1 MADKTIGSLPAAPD
15 LYDDSLLA
23 VEQQGQAV
31 KLTGAQIKGFA
42 RQGVSQYVQ
51 AAQDAASEA
60 LEAVGKVGDSVEQAQ
75 TAAQTAQEYSGKPP
89 VIQDG
94 TWWTWNA
101 EAKAYQD
108 TGKPAQGPQGEQ
120 GIQGIQGPEGKQGP
134 IGPQGQPGADGT
146 SFVVKGRFDTLAEL
160 ESAHPAGQTGDAYA
174 VGTPEDNTV
183 YLWSADAQAW
193 QDVGSLQGPEGP
205 EGKQGPVGP
214 QGPPGSTEAADA
226 AAQAAQ
232 AAAEQ
237 AAAAAA
243 AKQDKLTG
251 TAGQVV
257 GFNAEG
263 VAEARSAV
271 LSFKGRT
278 GAVTPQNGDY
288 SVGQVTGA
296 APKASPVFT
305 GSISLGR
312 TESSRIGSDSFAV
325 GGICEASGSYSHAE
339 GYKNAAIGLASHVE
353 GGVINPSD
361 QGNIAGGNSSHAEGA
376 TTSSY
381 GLAAHTEG
389 TSTTV
394 AGVQGGHAEGMST
407 IAASPARFLSILQFD
422 KDISK
427 LTFDSNSQK
436 FSTAFSLLKEGVL
449 LVLGSNSNSFRYR
462 CPVITVDD
470 TNYSVIVDTSSLNRT
485 FNPSFAIILS
495 SSYYTTAEHAEG
507 AYTQALAD
515 CAHAEGMY
523 SKASGSAAHAEG
535 WSTEASGGSSHAEG
549 YETTASGSRAHAE
562 GEGTA
567 ATHSS
572 THAEGFR
579 TTASAHYAHAEG
591 RGTIANGDSSH
602 AEGYETK
609 TNGVAAHAEGKDT
622 VAAGYCSHTAGYGT
636 IANFNQFVIGRYNV
650 EAGTPGGSLPQDPI
664 FIIGKGGTS
673 TSRSNAFRVTKE
685 AVYGGSY
692 SSSGADYA
700 ELFEWMDGNLNAEDR
715 AGLFVTLEG
724 ERLRVAR
731 PEDDFVLGI
740 VSADPSVV
748 GDVYDDQWAG
758 MYLRDVFGRTIMEMQ
773 DFPAETTQVPRE
785 DGTMETVELIPAR
798 RELAPKLNPAYDHT
812 VKYLPRTQRPEWD
825 AVGMMGKLV
834 AVDDGTCQVNG
845 WCAVGEGGK
854 ATHSDART
862 RYRVMARLDDTHI
875 RVLIL

>member
-146 SFVVKGRFDTLAEL
+146 SFVVKGRFGTLAEL

-263 VAEARSAV
+263 VAVAQPGVGRSMAGQTV
-271 LSFKGRT
+271 EPVQGETVTAGAGAEIFNDYKKRAYSSE
-278 GAVTPQNGDY
+278 GAVTAGNVASGDN
-288 SVGQVTGA
+288 SHAEGKCTTASGKCSHTEGLDTFATGA
-296 APKASPVFT
+296 WCCHAEGWKSQAT
-305 GSISLGR
+305 
-312 TESSRIGSDSFAV
+312 AN
-325 GGICEASGSYSHAE
+325 YSHAE
-339 GYKNAAIGLASHVE
+339 GYNTRA
-353 GGVINPSD
+353 
-361 QGNIAGGNSSHAEGA
+361 QGNSSHSEGSATVASSGAAHAEGDSTTASGNYGSHAEGHQTTASGISSHAEGKNTNA
-376 TTSSY
+376 NGNYSHS
-381 GLAAHTEG
+381 EG
-389 TSTTV
+389 EATV
-394 AGVQGGHAEGMST
+394 A
-407 IAASPARFLSILQFD
+407 
-422 KDISK
+422 
-427 LTFDSNSQK
+427 
-436 FSTAFSLLKEGVL
+436 
-449 LVLGSNSNSFRYR
+449 
-462 CPVITVDD
+462 
-470 TNYSVIVDTSSLNRT
+470 
-485 FNPSFAIILS
+485 
-495 SSYYTTAEHAEG
+495 
-507 AYTQALAD
+507 
-515 CAHAEGMY
+515 
-523 SKASGSAAHAEG
+523 SGK
-535 WSTEASGGSSHAEG
+535 SSHAEG
-549 YETTASGSRAHAE
+549 YETQALKWGAHAE
-562 GEGTA
+562 GTQTVASGNF
-567 ATHSS
+567 S
-572 THAEGFR
+572 HASGM
-579 TTASAHYAHAEG
+579 
-591 RGTIANGDSSH
+591 GTIAH
-602 AEGYETK
+602 AGE
-609 TNGVAAHAEGKDT
+609 
-622 VAAGYCSHTAGYGT
+622 
-636 IANFNQFVIGRYNV
+636 FVIGSFNV
-650 EAGTPGGSLPQDPI
+650 DSQESDISISGQTQTT
-664 FIIGKGGTS
+664 FIVGKGGGETTRANS
-673 TSRSNAFRVTKE
+673 FRVSGRG
-685 AVYGGSY
+685 AYGVGAWN
-692 SSSGADYA
+692 SSGADYA
-700 ELFEWMDGNLNAEDR
+700 ELFEWLDGNPDAEDR

-724 ERLRVAR
+724 DRLRLAG

-740 VSADPSVV
+740 VSAAPSVV

>member
-60 LEAVGKVGDSVEQAQ
+60 LEAVGKVGDSVAQAQ

-232 AAAEQ
+232 TAAEQ

-263 VAEARSAV
+263 EAVARSAV
-271 LSFKGRT
+271 LSFNGRT
-278 GAVTPQNGDY
+278 GAVTPKRGDY
-288 SVGQVTGA
+288 TVTQVTGA
-296 APKASPVFT
+296 APKESPVFT
-305 GSISLGR
+305 GAISLGR
-312 TESSRIGSDSFAV
+312 KSGTANGTRSIAAGYNT
-325 GGICEASGSYSHAE
+325 EASGNFGSIAFGEETAAIGRATAALGRGSIATGELSHAE
-339 GYKNAAIGLASHVE
+339 GLW
-353 GGVINPSD
+353 
-361 QGNIAGGNSSHAEGA
+361 
-376 TTSSY
+376 
-381 GLAAHTEG
+381 
-389 TSTTV
+389 
-394 AGVQGGHAEGMST
+394 T
-407 IAASPARFLSILQFD
+407 IAD
-422 KDISK
+422 
-427 LTFDSNSQK
+427 
-436 FSTAFSLLKEGVL
+436 
-449 LVLGSNSNSFRYR
+449 
-462 CPVITVDD
+462 
-470 TNYSVIVDTSSLNRT
+470 
-485 FNPSFAIILS
+485 
-495 SSYYTTAEHAEG
+495 
-507 AYTQALAD
+507 
-515 CAHAEGMY
+515 
-523 SKASGSAAHAEG
+523 
-535 WSTEASGGSSHAEG
+535 
-549 YETTASGSRAHAE
+549 SRAHAE
-562 GEGTA
+562 GDGTIAASYLSFLSITDFDYDQRKLVFDSTHRYFDKAFPRLTVGGKIIITFSTWATGPSIYTVKGIEHSTNSITIEEEIPSGKSPSSVVIARVANEGVANHTEG
-567 ATHSS
+567 SS
-572 THAEGFR
+572 TIAIGGN
-579 TTASAHYAHAEG
+579 AHAEG
-591 RGTIANGDSSH
+591 YRTLASGWRSH
-602 AEGYETK
+602 AEGWE
-609 TNGVAAHAEGKDT
+609 T
-622 VAAGYCSHTAGYGT
+622 VASGYESHAAGCGTVAGYYATTA
-636 IANFNQFVIGRYNV
+636 IGRYNNLDGG
-650 EAGTPGGSLPQDPI
+650 ETPNVNKNL
-664 FIIGKGGTS
+664 FIVGNGQS
-673 TSRSNAFRVTKE
+673 ASSRSNAFRVD
-685 AVYGGSY
+685 VWGSCYGVKAWN
-692 SSSGADYA
+692 SSGADYA
-700 ELFEWMDGNLNAEDR
+700 ELFEWLDSNPAAEDR
-715 AGLFVTLEG
+715 VGLFVTLEG
-724 ERLRVAR
+724 DRLRLAG
-731 PEDDFVLGI
+731 PEDDFILGI

-798 RELAPKLNPAYDHT
+798 RELAPKLNPDYDHT
-812 VKYLPRTQRPEWD
+812 IKYLPRTQRPEWD

-862 RYRVMARLDDTHI
+862 RYRVMARLDETHI

>member
-15 LYDDSLLA
+15 LYDDSLLP

-60 LEAVGKVGDSVEQAQ
+60 LEAVGKVGDSVAQAQ

-89 VIQDG
+89 VIQNG

-232 AAAEQ
+232 TAAGQ

-263 VAEARSAV
+263 EAVAQPGVGRSMSGQTVEPVQGETVTA
-271 LSFKGRT
+271 GT
-278 GAVTPQNGDY
+278 GAEIFNDY
-288 SVGQVTGA
+288 RARTFGTNGA
-296 APKASPVFT
+296 AST
-305 GSISLGR
+305 GNI
-312 TESSRIGSDSFAV
+312 
-325 GGICEASGSYSHAE
+325 ASGSYSHAE
-339 GYKNAAIGLASHVE
+339 GCY
-353 GGVINPSD
+353 
-361 QGNIAGGNSSHAEGA
+361 
-376 TTSSY
+376 
-381 GLAAHTEG
+381 
-389 TSTTV
+389 
-394 AGVQGGHAEGMST
+394 
-407 IAASPARFLSILQFD
+407 
-422 KDISK
+422 
-427 LTFDSNSQK
+427 
-436 FSTAFSLLKEGVL
+436 
-449 LVLGSNSNSFRYR
+449 
-462 CPVITVDD
+462 
-470 TNYSVIVDTSSLNRT
+470 
-485 FNPSFAIILS
+485 
-495 SSYYTTAEHAEG
+495 
-507 AYTQALAD
+507 
-515 CAHAEGMY
+515 
-523 SKASGSAAHAEG
+523 
-535 WSTEASGGSSHAEG
+535 
-549 YETTASGSRAHAE
+549 TTASGA
-562 GEGTA
+562 
-567 ATHSS
+567 
-572 THAEGFR
+572 
-579 TTASAHYAHAEG
+579 YAHAEG
-591 RGTIANGDSSH
+591 RLTIASGQNSHAEGLETKASGTWCPHAEGWKTEATGSYTHVEGHSTTASGDTAHAEGFHSKATKNSAHAEGNSTTASGDSAHAEGTSTKAQGSASHAEGGSTTASGDVSHAEGSNTSAEGDYSHSEGNSTTSAGESSH
-602 AEGYETK
+602 AEGSSTSAFNKGDHAEGINSIAGVGDGTTHTSACHAEGCGTK
-609 TNGVAAHAEGKDT
+609 ATGDNGSHAEGERTTASALSAHAEGWLSE
-622 VAAGYCSHTAGYGT
+622 ASGAHAHAEGSHTAASGDNSHAEGSSTAAKGVASHAGGVNT
-636 IANFNQFVIGRYNV
+636 IANDYQTVVGTYNV
-650 EAGTPGGSLPQDPI
+650 EKAGGVDNDRFIVGGGWGTPR
-664 FIIGKGGTS
+664 K
-673 TSRSNAFRVTKE
+673 NAFRVHSSG
-685 AVYGGSY
+685 ACYGSGAWN
-692 SSSGADYA
+692 SSGADYA
-700 ELFEWMDGNLNAEDR
+700 ELFEWLDGNPNAEDR
-715 AGLFVTLEG
+715 AGLFVTLESD
-724 ERLRVAR
+724 RLRLAG

-798 RELAPKLNPAYDHT
+798 RELAPKLNPDYDHT
-812 VKYLPRTQRPEWD
+812 IKYLPRTQRPEWD

>member
-120 GIQGIQGPEGKQGP
+120 GIQGVQGPEGKQGP

-146 SFVVKGRFDTLAEL
+146 SFVVKGRFGTLAEL

-232 AAAEQ
+232 TAAEQ

-263 VAEARSAV
+263 VAVAQDAPDTGV
-271 LSFKGRT
+271 VSFKGRK
-278 GAVTPQNGDY
+278 GAVMPQNGDY
-288 SVGQVTGA
+288 TAAMVSALPVSGGTLTGDLRIKGPNNYGTKINLGDGDYVHISEPTDDCLEIKA
-296 APKASPVFT
+296 KKINFVVSDTSSAKFTLNGKTLPTTSSDLSIYAPKQSPIFY

-312 TESSRIGSDSFAV
+312 ISDSAIGNSSFVAGVSCAASGDYSQAV
-325 GGICEASGSYSHAE
+325 GFISTASGEYSHAC
-339 GYKNAAIGLASHVE
+339 GY
-353 GGVINPSD
+353 
-361 QGNIAGGNSSHAEGA
+361 GA
-376 TTSSY
+376 
-381 GLAAHTEG
+381 
-389 TSTTV
+389 V
-394 AGVQGGHAEGMST
+394 
-407 IAASPARFLSILQFD
+407 
-422 KDISK
+422 
-427 LTFDSNSQK
+427 
-436 FSTAFSLLKEGVL
+436 
-449 LVLGSNSNSFRYR
+449 
-462 CPVITVDD
+462 
-470 TNYSVIVDTSSLNRT
+470 
-485 FNPSFAIILS
+485 
-495 SSYYTTAEHAEG
+495 
-507 AYTQALAD
+507 
-515 CAHAEGMY
+515 
-523 SKASGSAAHAEG
+523 ASGMASVAFGQDTKAAA
-535 WSTEASGGSSHAEG
+535 
-549 YETTASGSRAHAE
+549 
-562 GEGTA
+562 
-567 ATHSS
+567 
-572 THAEGFR
+572 
-579 TTASAHYAHAEG
+579 YA
-591 RGTIANGDSSH
+591 
-602 AEGYETK
+602 
-609 TNGVAAHAEGKDT
+609 
-622 VAAGYCSHTAGYGT
+622 
-636 IANFNQFVIGRYNV
+636 QMVIGRQNV
-650 EAGTPGGSLPQDPI
+650 ISDSSIDQ
-664 FIIGKGGTS
+664 FIIGNGTS
-673 TSRSNAFRVTKE
+673 PNDRANTFRVT
-685 AVYGGSY
+685 Y
-692 SSSGADYA
+692 SGVFASGNYNSSGADYA
-700 ELFEWMDGNLNAEDR
+700 ELFEWLDANPDAEDR
-715 AGLFVTLEG
+715 AGHFVTLVG
-724 ERLRVAR
+724 DRIRLAR
-731 PEDDFVLGI
+731 PEDSFILGI
-740 VSADPSVV
+740 VSATPSVV
-748 GDVYDDQWAG
+748 GDVYDDQWQS

-798 RELAPKLNPAYDHT
+798 RELAPKLNPDYDHT
-812 VKYLPRTQRPEWD
+812 IKYLPRTQRPEWD

>member
-120 GIQGIQGPEGKQGP
+120 GIQGVQGPEGKQGP

-146 SFVVKGRFDTLAEL
+146 SFVVKGRFGTLAEL

-232 AAAEQ
+232 TAAEQ

-263 VAEARSAV
+263 EAVAQPGVGRSMAGQTV
-271 LSFKGRT
+271 EPVQGETVTAGAGAEIFNDYNKRT
-278 GAVTPQNGDY
+278 YSSEGAVTAGNVASGDN
-288 SVGQVTGA
+288 SHA
-296 APKASPVFT
+296 E
-305 GSISLGR
+305 GR
-312 TESSRIGSDSFAV
+312 CTT
-325 GGICEASGSYSHAE
+325 ASGSGSHAEGVMTVASAYTAHSEGNATTASGSWAHAEGNSSIASSGASHAEGRSTVASGTTSHAE
-339 GYKNAAIGLASHVE
+339 GY
-353 GGVINPSD
+353 
-361 QGNIAGGNSSHAEGA
+361 
-376 TTSSY
+376 
-381 GLAAHTEG
+381 
-389 TSTTV
+389 STT
-394 AGVQGGHAEGMST
+394 
-407 IAASPARFLSILQFD
+407 AS
-422 KDISK
+422 KD
-427 LTFDSNSQK
+427 
-436 FSTAFSLLKEGVL
+436 A
-449 LVLGSNSNSFRYR
+449 
-462 CPVITVDD
+462 
-470 TNYSVIVDTSSLNRT
+470 
-485 FNPSFAIILS
+485 
-495 SSYYTTAEHAEG
+495 
-507 AYTQALAD
+507 
-515 CAHAEGMY
+515 
-523 SKASGSAAHAEG
+523 
-535 WSTEASGGSSHAEG
+535 SHAEG
-549 YETTASGSRAHAE
+549 YSTTASGNYAH
-562 GEGTA
+562 
-567 ATHSS
+567 S
-572 THAEGFR
+572 EGFQ
-579 TTASAHYAHAEG
+579 SAAGGSA
-591 RGTIANGDSSH
+591 SH
-602 AEGYETK
+602 AEGSSTK
-609 TNGVAAHAEGKDT
+609 AIGTYTHASGDQT
-622 VAAGYCSHTAGYGT
+622 VAEFWGETA
-636 IANFNQFVIGRYNV
+636 VGRYNV
-650 EAGTPGGSLPQDPI
+650 RKNPSGSLGDL
-664 FIIGKGGTS
+664 FVVGKGS
-673 TSRSNAFRVTKE
+673 SDAARSNAFRVDHSGC
-685 AVYGGSY
+685 YGTGSWN
-692 SSSGADYA
+692 SSGADYA
-700 ELFEWMDGNLNAEDR
+700 ELFEWLDSNPAAEDR

-724 ERLRVAR
+724 DRLRLAG

-740 VSADPSVV
+740 VSAAPSVV

-798 RELAPKLNPAYDHT
+798 RELAPKLNPDYDHT
-812 VKYLPRTQRPEWD
+812 IKYLPRTQRPEWD

-862 RYRVMARLDDTHI
+862 RYRVMARLDETHI

>member
-60 LEAVGKVGDSVEQAQ
+60 LEAVGKVGDSVAQAQ

-232 AAAEQ
+232 TAAEQ

-263 VAEARSAV
+263 VAEAQPGVGRSMAGQTV
-271 LSFKGRT
+271 EPVQGT
-278 GAVTPQNGDY
+278 MVTAGDGAEVFNDY
-288 SVGQVTGA
+288 RARQY
-296 APKASPVFT
+296 APDQGYELVKAQS
-305 GSISLGR
+305 
-312 TESSRIGSDSFAV
+312 
-325 GGICEASGSYSHAE
+325 
-339 GYKNAAIGLASHVE
+339 
-353 GGVINPSD
+353 
-361 QGNIAGGNSSHAEGA
+361 GNIA
-376 TTSSY
+376 
-381 GLAAHTEG
+381 
-389 TSTTV
+389 
-394 AGVQGGHAEGMST
+394 
-407 IAASPARFLSILQFD
+407 
-422 KDISK
+422 
-427 LTFDSNSQK
+427 
-436 FSTAFSLLKEGVL
+436 
-449 LVLGSNSNSFRYR
+449 
-462 CPVITVDD
+462 
-470 TNYSVIVDTSSLNRT
+470 
-485 FNPSFAIILS
+485 
-495 SSYYTTAEHAEG
+495 
-507 AYTQALAD
+507 
-515 CAHAEGMY
+515 
-523 SKASGSAAHAEG
+523 
-535 WSTEASGGSSHAEG
+535 SGG
-549 YETTASGSRAHAE
+549 
-562 GEGTA
+562 
-567 ATHSS
+567 
-572 THAEGFR
+572 
-579 TTASAHYAHAEG
+579 YAHAEG
-591 RGTIANGDSSH
+591 RVTTASGANSHAEGFGTAATGASSH
-602 AEGYETK
+602 AEGGGYTGSEGSKATAY
-609 TNGVAAHAEGKDT
+609 AAHAEGTSTLASGKYAHAEGSST
-622 VAAGYCSHTAGYGT
+622 VASGLACHAEGSSTTASSQGAHSEGQSTIASGYASHAEGTNTLAKTRNSHAEGDKTIASGDASHAEGYGSKAEGSDSHAEGGTTVSSGRWSHAEGFQSIASADYCHASGHST
-636 IANFNQFVIGRYNV
+636 IASAANQTVIGAYNV
-650 EAGTPGGSLPQDPI
+650 EYGSNDEYTI
-664 FIIGKGGTS
+664 NRSAWFIIGNGKRDDNRT
-673 TSRSNAFRVTKE
+673 NCFRV
-685 AVYGGSY
+685 ADSGVYASGNY
-692 SSSGADYA
+692 NASGADYA
-700 ELFEWMDGNLNAEDR
+700 ELFEWLDSNPAAEDR

-724 ERLRVAR
+724 DRLRLAG

-740 VSADPSVV
+740 VSAAPSVV

>member
-60 LEAVGKVGDSVEQAQ
+60 LEAVGKVGDSVAQAQ

-146 SFVVKGRFDTLAEL
+146 SFVVKGKFDTLAEL

-226 AAQAAQ
+226 AAQTAQ

-263 VAEARSAV
+263 KAVAQSAV

-278 GAVTPQNGDY
+278 GEVKPASGDY
-288 SVGQVTGA
+288 SVTQVTGA
-296 APKASPVFT
+296 APKFHPVFT

-312 TESSRIGSDSFAV
+312 KEGIDVGTWSCGVGSDVECAGVLAQVFGMNTIAHSYEFVAGQYNV
-325 GGICEASGSYSHAE
+325 DSGGGNGWNDKS
-339 GYKNAAIGLASHVE
+339 
-353 GGVINPSD
+353 
-361 QGNIAGGNSSHAEGA
+361 GNIFILGGG
-376 TTSSY
+376 
-381 GLAAHTEG
+381 
-389 TSTTV
+389 
-394 AGVQGGHAEGMST
+394 
-407 IAASPARFLSILQFD
+407 
-422 KDISK
+422 
-427 LTFDSNSQK
+427 
-436 FSTAFSLLKEGVL
+436 
-449 LVLGSNSNSFRYR
+449 
-462 CPVITVDD
+462 
-470 TNYSVIVDTSSLNRT
+470 
-485 FNPSFAIILS
+485 
-495 SSYYTTAEHAEG
+495 
-507 AYTQALAD
+507 
-515 CAHAEGMY
+515 
-523 SKASGSAAHAEG
+523 
-535 WSTEASGGSSHAEG
+535 SGG
-549 YETTASGSRAHAE
+549 TR
-562 GEGTA
+562 
-567 ATHSS
+567 
-572 THAEGFR
+572 R
-579 TTASAHYAHAEG
+579 
-591 RGTIANGDSSH
+591 N
-602 AEGYETK
+602 
-609 TNGVAAHAEGKDT
+609 
-622 VAAGYCSHTAGYGT
+622 C
-636 IANFNQFVIGRYNV
+636 
-650 EAGTPGGSLPQDPI
+650 
-664 FIIGKGGTS
+664 
-673 TSRSNAFRVTKE
+673 FRVTSRNGVF
-685 AVYGGSY
+685 AAGNYN
-692 SSSGADYA
+692 SSGADYA
-700 ELFEWMDGNLNAEDR
+700 ELFEWLDSNPADEDR

-724 ERLRVAR
+724 DRLRVAG

-785 DGTMETVELIPAR
+785 DGAMETVELIPAR
-798 RELAPKLNPAYDHT
+798 RELAPKLNPDYDHT
-812 VKYLPRTQRPEWD
+812 IKYLPRTQRPEWD

-845 WCAVGEGGK
+845 WCTVGEGGK

-875 RVLIL
+875 RVLTL

>member
-89 VIQDG
+89 VIQNG

-134 IGPQGQPGADGT
+134 VGPPGQPGADGT
-146 SFVVKGRFDTLAEL
+146 SFVVKGRFGTLAEL

-232 AAAEQ
+232 TAAEQ

-263 VAEARSAV
+263 EAEARSAV

-278 GAVTPQNGDY
+278 GAVTPQSGDY
-288 SVGQVTGA
+288 TAAQVGARSNTWLPSLAEIGA
-296 APKASPVFT
+296 ASRSNPVFS
-305 GSISLGR
+305 GSISLSRKSDETAGDY
-312 TESSRIGSDSFAV
+312 SSAV
-325 GGICEASGSYSHAE
+325 GFQVS
-339 GYKNAAIGLASHVE
+339 
-353 GGVINPSD
+353 
-361 QGNIAGGNSSHAEGA
+361 A
-376 TTSSY
+376 T
-381 GLAAHTEG
+381 G
-389 TSTTV
+389 
-394 AGVQGGHAEGMST
+394 
-407 IAASPARFLSILQFD
+407 
-422 KDISK
+422 
-427 LTFDSNSQK
+427 
-436 FSTAFSLLKEGVL
+436 FS
-449 LVLGSNSNSFRYR
+449 
-462 CPVITVDD
+462 
-470 TNYSVIVDTSSLNRT
+470 
-485 FNPSFAIILS
+485 
-495 SSYYTTAEHAEG
+495 
-507 AYTQALAD
+507 
-515 CAHAEGMY
+515 AHAEGRR
-523 SKASGSAAHAEG
+523 SVASDLAAHAEG
-535 WSTEASGGSSHAEG
+535 DNTTASGACSHSEGEKTVASGRCSHAEG
-549 YETTASGSRAHAE
+549 SYCIASGIWSHAS
-562 GEGTA
+562 GW
-567 ATHSS
+567 S
-572 THAEGFR
+572 
-579 TTASAHYAHAEG
+579 
-591 RGTIANGDSSH
+591 TIAQG
-602 AEGYETK
+602 
-609 TNGVAAHAEGKDT
+609 TNSFAHGSGGLAHSGE
-622 VAAGYCSHTAGYGT
+622 
-636 IANFNQFVIGRYNV
+636 FVIGFNNV
-650 EAGTPGGSLPQDPI
+650 DSGQSDTTGAPMTQ
-664 FIIGKGGTS
+664 TS
-673 TSRSNAFRVTKE
+673 FVVGNGLDKNARSNSFRVSG
-685 AVYGGSY
+685 VGCYGVGAWN
-692 SSSGADYA
+692 SSGADYA
-700 ELFEWMDGNLNAEDR
+700 ELFEWLDSNPAAEDR

-724 ERLRVAR
+724 ERLRLAG
-731 PEDDFVLGI
+731 PQDDFILGI

-748 GDVYDDQWAG
+748 GDVYDDQWAR

-875 RVLIL
+875 RVLIS